1 MGVGDVYVEFTVGAA
16 AQATASVGQDGA
28 SVGVEATAD
37 VSKAYGASVSGELG
51 SGVTVGAEGTY
62 TLGASATA
70 SKGAT
75 VTLSEISAEAELKA
89 EAGVSVDGNF
99 DLSSEHGGAEAGASV
114 CAGCV
119 GVGFKPSFKFDGCSL
134 TVGAEASGSLG
145 VGATTSG
152 AGTVN
157 FCSLGGAIADV
168 AEDVGEWAVHA
179 AQDAANGFVEPFVV
193 VAAAVGVD
201 LPAIAG
207 DVAEDTERLANEIAD
222 GTVEVVDDIG
232 NAFDSA
238 ADWSEAAADSAADW
252 AVGAGETAVDAV
264 TTVVCIGGLLC

>member
-1 MGVGDVYVEFTVGAA
+1 MG
-16 AQATASVGQDGA
+16 
-28 SVGVEATAD
+28 ATAD

-168 AEDVGEWAVHA
+168 AEDVGEWNHPGS
-179 AQDAANGFVEPFVV
+179 QI
-193 VAAAVGVD
+193 D
-201 LPAIAG
+201 LFASAG
-207 DVAEDTERLANEIAD
+207 QQPDHDMGQKAD
-222 GTVEVVDDIG
+222 GD
-232 NAFDSA
+232 
-238 ADWSEAAADSAADW
+238 
-252 AVGAGETAVDAV
+252 
-264 TTVVCIGGLLC
+264 